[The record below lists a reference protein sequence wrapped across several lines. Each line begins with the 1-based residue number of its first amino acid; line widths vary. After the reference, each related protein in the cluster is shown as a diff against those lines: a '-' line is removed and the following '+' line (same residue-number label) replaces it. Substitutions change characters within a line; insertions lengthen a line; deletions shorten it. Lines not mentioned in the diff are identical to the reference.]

1 MQQVVKKHARHAISG
16 FELSKKVLHNLKHF
30 GLTPSAKLV
39 LWVLSD
45 CYNPENS
52 SVVFPSI
59 EFIAEI
65 ADIGLTSTKQAIK
78 ELVNKGLII
87 KSKRGKV
94 RGNFNK
100 YLITPKVQ
108 NPTSEQSENECFK
121 QPENDLFMRT
131 NKKEQI
137 KKQTTEKNVAAFS
150 TKPKV
155 ITLSEVPN
163 IIKNNPKV
171 KDPCA
176 YWASLSDNVKSDYL
190 EGRKNKK
197 TNQEKQAADR
207 YFEKLREENIQ
218 KQAEINSIVADNPA
232 DCERLRKFMLDFYGK
247 KI

>member
-1 MQQVVKKHARHAISG
+1 M
-16 FELSKKVLHNLKHF
+16 
-30 GLTPSAKLV
+30 
-39 LWVLSD
+39 
-45 CYNPENS
+45 
-52 SVVFPSI
+52 
-59 EFIAEI
+59 
-65 ADIGLTSTKQAIK
+65 
-78 ELVNKGLII
+78 
-87 KSKRGKV
+87 
-94 RGNFNK
+94 
-100 YLITPKVQ
+100 
-108 NPTSEQSENECFK
+108 
-121 QPENDLFMRT
+121 
-131 NKKEQI
+131 
-137 KKQTTEKNVAAFS
+137 
-150 TKPKV
+150 
-155 ITLSEVPN
+155 PN